1 MNVQYRPLYLIAIFC
16 LSLLACSRHPD
27 QASLPPA
34 TMEGPTHIDSITVY
48 ADEAFR
54 YIIDQEVRVYEN
66 DQPEQHLQVIYLPE
80 AEVLKHLN
88 TDSFSTVVI
97 GRRLRESERTQ
108 LFKNNHIT
116 PDESCFARDAIAL
129 VANPDFP
136 QDTLPYGLVG
146 QLVAGRAGQYKV
158 VFEGNGSGVLSYM
171 FGLFSQT
178 SAHSAFA
185 VKNTDELIEYLQKD
199 DKAIG
204 FLPYDKIS
212 DEDVASVRDL
222 LKKVKLLYV
231 AKADSTGRIIASTAS
246 QSEIADESYPFARPI
261 NFIQHSMDQKVGTGF
276 VNFLYK
282 DRSGRIIL
290 KSGLVPAIMPSRT
303 ININTDGL
311 K

>member
-1 MNVQYRPLYLIAIFC
+1 MQYRPLYLIAIFC
-16 LSLLACSRHPD
+16 LSLMACGRHPD

-34 TMEGPTHIDSITVY
+34 AMERPIHIDSITVY

-54 YIIDQEVRVYEN
+54 YIVDQEVRVYEN
-66 DQPEQHLQVIYLPE
+66 DQPDQHLQVIYLPE
-80 AEVLKHLN
+80 AEVLRHLY

-97 GRRLRESERTQ
+97 GRRLRESERIQ
-108 LFKNNHIT
+108 LFKKNHIT
-116 PDESCFARDAIAL
+116 PDESCFARDGIAL
-129 VANPDFP
+129 VAHSTFP
-136 QDTLPYGLVG
+136 QDTLTYTLVG
-146 QLVAGRAGQYKV
+146 QLVAGRSDRYKL

-171 FGLFSQT
+171 FGLFSQ
-178 SAHSAFA
+178 SSRPSAFA
-185 VKNTDELIEYLQKD
+185 VKNTNELVDYLQKD
-199 DKAIG
+199 TKAIG

-212 DEDVASVRDL
+212 DEDVSDVRDL

-231 AKADSTGRIIASTAS
+231 AKADSTGRTIVSTAS

-282 DRSGRIIL
+282 ERSGRIIL